1 MKLQYKCSGCI
12 VVVPNGTAY
21 DAAVFREIK
30 ETSLSDTLNECK
42 AKADQTTSGD
52 AEAKPKAKRKRK

>member
-1 MKLQYKCSGCI
+1 MKLQYKCSGVI

-30 ETSLSDTLNECK
+30 ETAFSDVLKECK
-42 AKADQTTSGD
+42 EQ
-52 AEAKPKAKRKRK
+52 AEPKTETKTKRKRK